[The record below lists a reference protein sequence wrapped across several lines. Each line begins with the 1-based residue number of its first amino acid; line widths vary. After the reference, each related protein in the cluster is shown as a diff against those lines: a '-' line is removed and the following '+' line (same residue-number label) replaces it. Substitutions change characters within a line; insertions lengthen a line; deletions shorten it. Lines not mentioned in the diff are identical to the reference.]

1 MQAASLDWSCLAV
14 LDGGTQLEGVL
25 LTDKTTSTLYYPH
38 VASDNYWWT
47 GIVAYNPSASS
58 CTITIT
64 PYSAQGTPLS
74 LSTLSIPGKGKYIG
88 AVADLALPAQTAW
101 FKITSTSPIT
111 GFELFGTLDGN
122 QLAAY
127 AGGGGTGAKS
137 GVFVKIEKDGWTGI
151 AFVNTEDTAASV
163 TLTAYNDNGTAVA
176 TQVLPVP
183 GHAKVVNNPELMF
196 TQDIR
201 SATYIAYSSD
211 RNVIGFQLNASSDG
225 TMLDALPGL
234 GGTDVAPNDMVM
246 IPAGSFQMGDA
257 IDGMSSAMPVHTVT
271 VSALYLD
278 KYEVTKALWDEVYT
292 WAMAHGYTFDYAG
305 TGTAANHPVQNVSW
319 YDVVK
324 WLNARSG
331 KEGRTPVYYTDV
343 AQTTATIYK
352 TGQVDVTNGM
362 VKWSANGY
370 RLPTETEW
378 EYAARG
384 GTTTRFYTG
393 SCIST
398 DQANYDGNYP
408 EAGCPAGQYRRGTT
422 AVGSFAAN
430 PWGLNDM
437 AGNVW
442 EWTWDRFGAYS
453 SNTETNPR
461 GPDSGSKRLFRGG
474 GWSYDVFTLR
484 SAFRSYMTPFTRF
497 SFLGFRSALSQP

>member
-1 MQAASLDWSCLAV
+1 
-14 LDGGTQLEGVL
+14 
-25 LTDKTTSTLYYPH
+25 
-38 VASDNYWWT
+38 
-47 GIVAYNPSASS
+47 
-58 CTITIT
+58 
-64 PYSAQGTPLS
+64 
-74 LSTLSIPGKGKYIG
+74 
-88 AVADLALPAQTAW
+88 
-101 FKITSTSPIT
+101 
-111 GFELFGTLDGN
+111 
-122 QLAAY
+122 
-127 AGGGGTGAKS
+127 
-137 GVFVKIEKDGWTGI
+137 
-151 AFVNTEDTAASV
+151 
-163 TLTAYNDNGTAVA
+163 
-176 TQVLPVP
+176 
-183 GHAKVVNNPELMF
+183 
-196 TQDIR
+196 
-201 SATYIAYSSD
+201 
-211 RNVIGFQLNASSDG
+211 
-225 TMLDALPGL
+225 
-234 GGTDVAPNDMVM
+234 
-246 IPAGSFQMGDA
+246 MGDA

-370 RLPTETEW
+370 RLPTEAEW

-398 DQANYDGNYP
+398 DQANYDGNYT